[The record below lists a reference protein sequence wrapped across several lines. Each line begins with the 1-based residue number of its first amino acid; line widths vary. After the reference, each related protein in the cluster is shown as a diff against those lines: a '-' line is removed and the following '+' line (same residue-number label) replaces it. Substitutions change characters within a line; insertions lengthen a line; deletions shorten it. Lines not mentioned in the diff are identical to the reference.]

1 MTILKLKTQQKH
13 LISKQLLCSK
23 DWMFE
28 DFASL
33 LQDKQVFKCLQK
45 HRLIIV
51 VVKDNDG
58 NQYVKVADPKTL
70 FVLPI
75 QQFISQ
81 HINQQKSL
89 KHQQCRIFI
98 HSHGIK
104 GYLYDILNYFTEHNF
119 IQSIQD
125 KDICIFTNTGSRLPL
140 DFTTKQNYN
149 NIIQQQANIIDMIV
163 NTIAQ
168 THRNIHLIMS
178 GFSKGCCVNTDL
190 LKYIHNDT
198 PQHIQQLTI
207 IEEAIPVIKYILDN
221 VCVRYTTLANI
232 INTKNITPNIRIV
245 LFPAEPSNTYLQKH
259 HPIQATYDI
268 IKKLNQDIVTQSK
281 LQQCICVLPKTYPHS
296 SIVNND
302 GAFVKFIPYNDKTL
316 LDISYCPQQ
325 KKIW

>member
-1 MTILKLKTQQKH
+1 MVLKNKQK
-13 LISKQLLCSK
+13 LIITKQLLCHT

-28 DFASL
+28 EFASL

-45 HRLIIV
+45 HRLIVV

-58 NQYVKVADPKTL
+58 NQYVKVAEPKTL

-89 KHQQCRIFI
+89 KHQQYHIFI

-104 GYLYDILNYFTEHNF
+104 GYVYDILNYFTEHNF
-119 IQSIQD
+119 IQSIKD

-140 DFTTKQNYN
+140 DFTTKRHYK
-149 NIIQQQANIIDMIV
+149 NIIQQQANIINMIV

-221 VCVRYTTLANI
+221 ICVRYKKLANI
-232 INTKNITPNIRIV
+232 INTNNITQNIRIV

-259 HPIQATYDI
+259 HPIKATHKV
-268 IKKLNQDIVTQSK
+268 IKMLNQDITTQSK
-281 LQQCICVLPKTYPHS
+281 LQQCICVLPKTHQHL
-296 SIVNND
+296 SIEYTDNN
-302 GAFVKFIPYNDKTL
+302 FVKFIPYNDKQI
-316 LDISYCPQQ
+316 LDIKYCPQQ

>member
-1 MTILKLKTQQKH
+1 MVLKNKQK
-13 LISKQLLCSK
+13 LIITKQLLCHT

-28 DFASL
+28 EFASL
-33 LQDKQVFKCLQK
+33 LQKQKKQVFKCLQK
-45 HRLIIV
+45 YHLVIIV
-51 VVKDNDG
+51 VNNDN
-58 NQYVKVADPKTL
+58 NKYVKVIKPKTSFAL
-70 FVLPI
+70 SI
-75 QQFISQ
+75 QQFIFK
-81 HINQQKSL
+81 HINQQISHKP
-89 KHQQCRIFI
+89 QQCRIFI

-104 GYLYDILNYFTEHNF
+104 GYVYDILNYVTEHNF
-119 IQSIQD
+119 IQSIKD
-125 KDICIFTNTGSRLPL
+125 KDICMFTNTGSRLPL
-140 DFTTKQNYN
+140 DFTTKWHYK

-163 NTIAQ
+163 NIIAQ

-198 PQHIQQLTI
+198 SQHIQQLTI
-207 IEEAIPVIKYILDN
+207 IEEAIPIIKYILDKI
-221 VCVRYTTLANI
+221 CVRYKKLANI
-232 INTKNITPNIRIV
+232 INTNNITPNLRIV

-281 LQQCICVLPKTYPHS
+281 LQQCICVLPKTYQHS

-302 GAFVKFIPYNDKTL
+302 GSFVKFIPYNDKQI
-316 LDISYCPQQ
+316 LDINYCPQQ

>member
-1 MTILKLKTQQKH
+1 MVLKNKQK
-13 LISKQLLCSK
+13 LIITKQLLCNT
-23 DWMFE
+23 DWRFE
-28 DFASL
+28 EFASL
-33 LQDKQVFKCLQK
+33 LQKQKKQVFKCLQK
-45 HRLIIV
+45 HHLVIIV
-51 VVKDNDG
+51 VNNDN
-58 NQYVKVADPKTL
+58 NKYVKVIDPKTSFAL
-70 FVLPI
+70 SM
-75 QQFISQ
+75 QQFIFK
-81 HINQQKSL
+81 HINQQISH
-89 KHQQCRIFI
+89 KHQQYHIFI

-104 GYLYDILNYFTEHNF
+104 GYVYDILNYFTENDF

-221 VCVRYTTLANI
+221 ICVRYTTLANI

-259 HPIQATYDI
+259 HPIQATHDI

-281 LQQCICVLPKTYPHS
+281 LQQCICVLPKTYQHS

-302 GAFVKFIPYNDKTL
+302 GSFVKFIPYNDKQI
-316 LDISYCPQQ
+316 LDINYCPQQ

>member
-1 MTILKLKTQQKH
+1 MMFNIKQKL
-13 LISKQLLCSK
+13 LITKQLLCNT

-28 DFASL
+28 EFASL
-33 LQDKQVFKCLQK
+33 LQKQKKQVFKCLQK
-45 HRLIIV
+45 YHLVIIV
-51 VVKDNDG
+51 VNNNNNK
-58 NQYVKVADPKTL
+58 YVKVIKPKTS
-70 FVLPI
+70 FASSM
-75 QQFISQ
+75 QQFIFK
-81 HINQQKSL
+81 HINQQISHQ
-89 KHQQCRIFI
+89 HQQYHIFI

-104 GYLYDILNYFTEHNF
+104 GYVYDMLNYFTENDF
-119 IQSIQD
+119 SQSIKD

-140 DFTTKQNYN
+140 DLTTKWHYN
-149 NIIQQQANIIDMIV
+149 SIIQQQANIIDMIV

-221 VCVRYTTLANI
+221 ICVRYKKLANI
-232 INTKNITPNIRIV
+232 INAKNITPNIRIV

-281 LQQCICVLPKTYPHS
+281 LQQCICVLPNTYQHS

-302 GAFVKFIPYNDKTL
+302 SSFVKFIPYNDKTL

-325 KKIW
+325 KNIW